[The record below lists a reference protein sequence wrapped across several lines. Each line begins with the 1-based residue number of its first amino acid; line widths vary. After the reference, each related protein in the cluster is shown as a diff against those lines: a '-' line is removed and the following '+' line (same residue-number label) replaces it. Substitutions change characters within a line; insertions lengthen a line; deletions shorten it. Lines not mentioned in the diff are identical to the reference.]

1 MSKTW
6 GDLSQSARPGD
17 VDFPH
22 APAGWTRA
30 NAENRVAAEGL
41 ELEDDHWE
49 VVRALQE
56 YSSRHDA
63 SGIKVRGL
71 LDALDEK
78 FHVKGGLK
86 YLYSLFP
93 GGPVAQG
100 CRIAGLQAPAGSTDM
115 GFGSVQ

>member
-6 GDLSQSARPGD
+6 SDLSQSTSTGD
-17 VDFPH
+17 ADFPH
-22 APAGWTRA
+22 APPGWARA
-30 NAENRVAAEGL
+30 NAEKQASAEGL
-41 ELEDDHWE
+41 ELQADHWE
-49 VVRALQE
+49 AVSALQE
-56 YSSRHDA
+56 YYGRHDA
-63 SGIKVRGL
+63 TGIKVREL

-78 FHVKGGLK
+78 FHGKGGLK

-93 GGPVAQG
+93 AGPVAQG

>member
-1 MSKTW
+1 MSNTW
-6 GDLSQSARPGD
+6 GQLSQSASSGD
-17 VDFPH
+17 PDFPH
-22 APAGWTRA
+22 APAGWGRA
-30 NAENRVAAEGL
+30 NAENQAGAEGL

-49 VVRALQE
+49 AVRALQE
-56 YSSRHDA
+56 YYSRHDA
-63 SGIKVRGL
+63 TGIKVREL

-78 FHVKGGLK
+78 FHLKGGLK

>member
-6 GDLSQSARPGD
+6 GDLSQSASTGD
-17 VDFPH
+17 ADFPH

-30 NAENRVAAEGL
+30 NAENQAGAEGL

-63 SGIKVRGL
+63 GGIKVRGL

-78 FHVKGGLK
+78 FHGKGGLK

-100 CRIAGLQAPAGSTDM
+100 CRIAGLQPPAGSTDM

>member
-1 MSKTW
+1 MGEYVEASHSGASIPEKLRAVEA
-6 GDLSQSARPGD
+6 G
-17 VDFPH
+17 H
-22 APAGWTRA
+22 ATPLVRQIL
-30 NAENRVAAEGL
+30 EGL
-41 ELEDDHWE
+41 KLRESILESDD
-49 VVRALQE
+49 AT
-56 YSSRHDA
+56 
-63 SGIKVRGL
+63 GIKVREL

-78 FHVKGGLK
+78 FHGKGGLK